1 MIKQTSKSTYN
12 TMKVV
17 KPYESVKN
25 QKNTE
30 QYTDFKWGQV

>member
-1 MIKQTSKSTYN
+1 
-12 TMKVV
+12 MKVV

-30 QYTDFKWGQV
+30 QHTDFKWGRFKDIFRAAYGGQ